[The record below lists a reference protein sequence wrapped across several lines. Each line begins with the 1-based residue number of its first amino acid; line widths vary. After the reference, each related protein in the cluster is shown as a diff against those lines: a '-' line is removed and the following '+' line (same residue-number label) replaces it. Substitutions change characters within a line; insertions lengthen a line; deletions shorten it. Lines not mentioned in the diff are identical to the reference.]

1 MKLRLF
7 RNATVKLAIAGKTIL
22 IDPFLAPKG
31 TRPSYT
37 GRALNPLVDLPTSP
51 EELLSGVDLV
61 VVSHLHSDH
70 FDPVAQSLVPKHFS
84 LICQPGDEV
93 KIRSYGFSDVTPLAG
108 GIDLQGIRIE
118 RRDGSHG
125 LGSVVQKMGPVV
137 GFSVTA
143 HGEPTIYWAGDTV
156 LYAAVEAVI
165 RDTKPDVIII
175 HPCGARWDGEL
186 IAMDAAEAVA
196 VCKLAPGS
204 VVIATHMEALDH
216 TTVTR
221 DDLKRY
227 ARRQGISL
235 DQLKIPYDG
244 EVLEFAVK
252 PEARRP
258 HSS

>member
-1 MKLRLF
+1 VKLRLF
-7 RNATVKLAIAGKTIL
+7 RNATIKLSIAGKTIL
-22 IDPFLAPKG
+22 IDPFFAPKG

-37 GRALNPLVDLPTSP
+37 GRALNPLVDLPADP
-51 EELLSGVDLV
+51 EEILSGIDLV

-70 FDPVAQSLVPKHFS
+70 FDPVAQSLVPKHFP

-93 KIRSYGFSDVTPLAG
+93 KIPSFGFSDVTPLAG
-108 GIDLQGIRIE
+108 AIDVRGIRIE

-125 LGSVVQKMGPVV
+125 LGSVVQKMGSVM
-137 GFSVTA
+137 GFSMTA
-143 HGEPTIYWAGDTV
+143 HGEPSIYWAGDTV
-156 LYAAVEAVI
+156 LYAAVETVI
-165 RDTKPDVIII
+165 AGTRPDVIII
-175 HPCGARWDGEL
+175 HPCGAMWDGEL

-196 VCKLAPGS
+196 VCKLAS
-204 VVIATHMEALDH
+204 SSIVIATHMEALDH

-221 DDLKRY
+221 DDLKLY

-252 PEARRP
+252 PEEGRP
-258 HSS
+258 RSS